1 MYSLLD
7 FYKLIKKPFSTIFFF
22 HFKFEY
28 YDPFDL
34 ISYARPLSWTKVLKP
49 SYQKTP
55 KHFTCIKK
63 FDIQSFL

>member
-7 FYKLIKKPFSTIFFF
+7 FYKLIKKPFCTIFFF

-34 ISYARPLSWTKVLKP
+34 ISYARPLS
-49 SYQKTP
+49 
-55 KHFTCIKK
+55 
-63 FDIQSFL
+63 